1 MKNEKDN
8 LLTLQRCVT
17 IVSAFILLFIWAVVL
32 DKPPLITVEITK
44 SNIKSNIIELNHK
57 VDLAK
62 AEYVKRVVR
71 DVTVTSYN
79 NDIAQTDNTPN
90 ITASNRPVKDGIIAV
105 SRDMIKDGTIKYGDL
120 VYIDCFNRW
129 FIADDTMNERF
140 TRRLDVF
147 MYDKKESLK
156 INKKCNIEVI
166 HVTK

>member
-1 MKNEKDN
+1 MKNKKYN
-8 LLTLQRCVT
+8 RITVQIWSILFVVVT
-17 IVSAFILLFIWAVVL
+17 ILIVILPLVCDNKPLVV
-32 DKPPLITVEITK
+32 VEK
-44 SNIKSNIIELNHK
+44 AKSNIIELNHK

-90 ITASNRPVKDGIIAV
+90 ITASNRPVKEGIIAV
-105 SRDMIKDGTIKYGDL
+105 SRDMIKDGTIKYGDF
-120 VYIDCFNRW
+120 VYIDCFDRW

-156 INKKCNIEVI
+156 INKKCNIEVV